1 MLNFFKVI
9 LNSFSLKFGLNSV
22 QSVLATELLIFK
34 LDLDIYLFKGCNG
47 KLDLF
52 GRLEVGLSFFQISW
66 LIFS

>member
-22 QSVLATELLIFK
+22 QSILATELLIFK
-34 LDLDIYLFKGCNG
+34 LDLDIYLFKGYNG

-52 GRLEVGLSFFQISW
+52 G
-66 LIFS
+66 